1 MLSVQLHRIICLSLN
16 HLVTQEAWAQQ
27 RLRPFAGS
35 HIQIDGLPF
44 LVSLEINEQGLF
56 CYTDEAH
63 LPDVT
68 LLMPTD
74 TFGLGLVAPET
85 LISSVKITGSV
96 DIAEALGFVFR
107 HLKWDIESDLAALVG
122 DIPAHRAY
130 RIGTSVH
137 KQVIEG
143 TERISTNLVEFAR
156 NETNFLVTN
165 FELTDFYSRVDYIRD
180 DLARLEQ
187 RIKRL

>member
-1 MLSVQLHRIICLSLN
+1 
-16 HLVTQEAWAQQ
+16 
-27 RLRPFAGS
+27 
-35 HIQIDGLPF
+35 
-44 LVSLEINEQGLF
+44 
-56 CYTDEAH
+56 
-63 LPDVT
+63 
-68 LLMPTD
+68 MPTD
-74 TFGLGLVAPET
+74 TFGLGLVAPDT

-130 RIGTSVH
+130 RIGTSIH
-137 KQVIEG
+137 KQLIEG